1 MAENT
6 SQDLDKKRIFT
17 VCIDPGFV
25 NGALGVVVFL
35 DKDLFYSKGF
45 SLMEHQGKEKKKE
58 TYQSDTIRKV
68 RSVLDEVGLYIDE
81 KNTDVIIEAQM
92 GNDEIWLTGVIQ
104 ALAFE
109 KGWNVKKMRRNMDC
123 CKRLKIPVSKKDI
136 SREKKKLLTLKKVR
150 EMGYNLK
157 SNHLADAAILFLS

>member
-1 MAENT
+1 
-6 SQDLDKKRIFT
+6 
-17 VCIDPGFV
+17 
-25 NGALGVVVFL
+25 
-35 DKDLFYSKGF
+35 
-45 SLMEHQGKEKKKE
+45 MEHQGKEKKKE